1 MKAIIFG
8 ACGQDG
14 YYLTALLENKQI
26 EVIGIARKGTEI
38 IGDVSDFNF
47 VESQIKYHKPEYIF
61 HLAAN
66 STTSHNAL
74 FANHKAISTGT
85 LNILEST
92 RVHCSGAKVFL
103 SGSAMQFVNKGKPI
117 DEQSPFEGSSPYSIA
132 RIQSLYAARY
142 YRKTFGLKV
151 YFGYFFN
158 HDSPSRADRHVNQ
171 KIAQAV
177 IRISRGAYE
186 KIELDNIEVQ
196 KEFNYAGDVIEAVWI
211 LVNQSIV
218 YEAVIGCGKAYSIKE
233 WLEYCFNRVNLNW
246 NDFVTIKKGFKPE
259 YQILVSN
266 PKLIMS
272 IGWKPK
278 VDFYQ
283 LADMMLNIY

>member
-74 FANHKAISTGT
+74 FENHKAISTGT